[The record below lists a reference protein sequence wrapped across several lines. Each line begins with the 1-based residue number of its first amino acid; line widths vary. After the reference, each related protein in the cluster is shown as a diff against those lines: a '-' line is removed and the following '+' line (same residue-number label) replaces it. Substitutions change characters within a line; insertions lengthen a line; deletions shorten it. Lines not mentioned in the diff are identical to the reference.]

1 MFCPKQRL
9 DIMDAEL
16 NKEQMNRFPDIMD
29 IEASLSRLSH
39 SPMDFES
46 HFIESVEGNPLGRLL
61 KVIASLPEVRQEKV
75 QTGRRWLEREDGELN
90 DRLSVALDK
99 LLEEILES

>member
-1 MFCPKQRL
+1 
-9 DIMDAEL
+9 MDAKL
-16 NKEQMNRFPDIMD
+16 NKEQINRFPDILD
-29 IEASLSRLSH
+29 IKAGLSHLSH
-39 SPMDFES
+39 SRTDFES
-46 HFIESVEGNPLGRLL
+46 HVIESVEGNPLGRLL

-90 DRLSVALDK
+90 DRMSAALDK